1 MSTSYQPEQDS
12 QPQYDP
18 SYPDQDQ
25 PAQLDHTGHTV
36 VSQGNEVDE
45 VIVEEYWGTQETTR
59 YTMPDGVQWFEIKK
73 MNEGDRAR
81 YQYEAGLK
89 MTTKRKSGDTE
100 IDLDQAKD
108 RRGLI
113 MNSVINWYIR
123 KDGVWVPFNKQA
135 LGAWIIAT
143 NPNYV
148 DNLISKIRKF
158 NPFLQE
164 DLSSDD
170 IREQMKDLEEM
181 LEVAIKREAEADFS
195 PAK

>member
-1 MSTSYQPEQDS
+1 MTSYQPEQD
-12 QPQYDP
+12 QPYDP
-18 SYPDQDQ
+18 SYQQDDR
-25 PAQLDHTGHTV
+25 PAELDHTGHTV
-36 VSQGNEVDE
+36 VSTGEDGGVD
-45 VIVEEYWGTQETTR
+45 VIVEEYWGTNETTQ
-59 YTMPDGVQWFEIKK
+59 YFMPDGVQYFEIKK

-81 YQYEAGLK
+81 YQFEAQLK

-108 RRGLI
+108 RRALI
-113 MNSVINWYIR
+113 MNSVINWKIR
-123 KDGVWVPFNKQA
+123 KDGVWLPFNRQA
-135 LGAWIIAT
+135 LGAWIVAT

-164 DLSSDD
+164 DLSSAE
-170 IREQMKDLEEM
+170 IREQIKDLEES
-181 LEVAIKREAEADFS
+181 LALAEKREAEADFS